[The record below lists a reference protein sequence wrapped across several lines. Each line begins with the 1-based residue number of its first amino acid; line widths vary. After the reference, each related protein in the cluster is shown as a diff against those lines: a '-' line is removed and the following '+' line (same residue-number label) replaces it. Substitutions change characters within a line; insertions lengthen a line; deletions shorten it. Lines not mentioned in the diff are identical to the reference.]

1 MAPSLVRRLVTAACA
16 LAAITVSPFAL
27 AQAWPDGTTR
37 IVAPSR
43 PGAGIDTL
51 ARELAERLARASGQ
65 PVIVENRDG
74 ANSVI
79 GTDFVAKAAGDG
91 RTLLVNDSIALPV
104 NAALIRKIPYDWRRD
119 LKAIAPLADVDL
131 YLFAS
136 PKRGFRTLQD
146 VVTFARANPG
156 VLNYGVSGNG
166 AVSHLSMERLM
177 AHLKFEAT
185 KVNYPGIPP
194 MIPALING
202 EIDLMVW
209 GPLPFRAMVAEGR
222 VRVLVNGGDER
233 GTTFPDVP
241 TLQEAG
247 LPPGLLLNTRFS
259 LYAPGST
266 PPAQI
271 QRMHA
276 VVSQITSQ
284 PEFRERFAKAGL
296 RVVSGDPESETRRL
310 GEVAGPVEALIRS
323 LNLAE

>member
-1 MAPSLVRRLVTAACA
+1 MSACVTRRRLAAACA
-16 LAAITVSPFAL
+16 LGPIAGSLPVR
-27 AQAWPDGTTR
+27 AQSWPDATTR
-37 IVAPSR
+37 IIAPSR

-51 ARELAERLARASGQ
+51 ARELAERLGRASGQ

-119 LKAIAPLADVDL
+119 LKAVAPLADVDL

-136 PKRGFRTLQD
+136 PRRGFRTVQD
-146 VVTFARANPG
+146 VVAFARANPG
-156 VLNYGVSGNG
+156 VLNFGVSGNG
-166 AVSHLSMERLM
+166 SVSHLSMERLM

-222 VRVLVNGGDER
+222 VRVLVNGGEER
-233 GTTFPDVP
+233 GNTFPDVP

-247 LPPGLLLNTRFS
+247 LPSGLLLNTRFS
-259 LYAPGST
+259 LYAPGTTS
-266 PPAQI
+266 PAQI

-276 VVSQITSQ
+276 VVSQITAQ
-284 PEFRERFAKAGL
+284 PDFRERFAKAGL
-296 RVVSGDPESETRRL
+296 RVVSGDPESETKRL
-310 GEVAGPVEALIRS
+310 AEVAGPVEALIRS